1 MNGRMQLYNYDYDDM
16 REITMSLN
24 SNDEMQLQS
33 NIYPTK
39 LEIKID
45 EDINRPY
52 LYYEGIVR
60 TNKGFLKIVFP
71 RLDLVL
77 DTISYEQQQNYEL
90 AYRPLWPKIQNQL
103 IMRNYKMTTE
113 FHNLNDE
120 NVMFYLKKLDE
131 EEHKDVVEQLW
142 NGVKIV
148 GEDTNSKD

>member
-1 MNGRMQLYNYDYDDM
+1 MQLYNYDYDDM

-24 SNDEMQLQS
+24 DSDGVQFQS

-39 LEIKID
+39 LEVKVD
-45 EDINRPY
+45 KDINRPY

-60 TNKGFLKIVFP
+60 TNKGFLKIEFP

-77 DTISYEQQQNYEL
+77 ETISYEQQQNWVDT
-90 AYRPLWPKIQNQL
+90 YRPWQPRILNDL
-103 IMRNYKMTTE
+103 TMRDYKMTTE

-120 NVMFYLKKLDE
+120 NVMFWLKRLDE
-131 EEHKDVVEQLW
+131 EEHKEVGEKLW

-148 GEDTNSKD
+148 GEDTDSKNRW